1 MKTEQEIKEKL
12 EYMQGSKDALS
23 GYLDKII
30 CSSVDDDIVELTG
43 QIKALKWVLEVD
55 NGNK

>member
-12 EYMQGSKDALS
+12 EYMQGSKDALN